1 MGKKVDVSKL
11 AAVGKNLED
20 AENVEVAP
28 ERNVT
33 TTFRMDKKMF
43 QDLIILKKE

>member
-20 AENVEVAP
+20 AENVDSE
-28 ERNVT
+28 T
-33 TTFRMDKKMF
+33 YGS
-43 QDLIILKKE
+43 